1 MQVQILE
8 EMKENEAVSKR
19 KMLCHCN
26 KRLIVCLFLTV
37 IKLVILIISGC
48 KFGIEEAFYR
58 PDGVNFRSKN
68 LLSLQ
73 LDERISNSSVYQ
85 TRKYNFMVF
94 TDIHYGAGAGYNVP
108 EQQILNWIDSFD
120 VGSSTQAAQ
129 KPVFCIV
136 LGDITETG
144 NADDYTAFNRFQNAI
159 EAKGIPVYC
168 VVGNH
173 DILNSGWSSWKNN
186 CNPGTSFYCFSTH
199 TVSWYFTDNGD
210 GTYGSKQ
217 FSALETAFK
226 NDNRRK
232 LVFSHIPL
240 YGGIPGKP
248 ELIMCSYLSD
258 TKERAKIINLFA
270 KNNVKCIFN
279 GHWHEQGYHDFG
291 KFKEYVQTTLK
302 DGKWYLVS
310 VDETTENDADPITS
324 VTTINLTDLQN

>member
-1 MQVQILE
+1 MQIQVL
-8 EMKENEAVSKR
+8 KETEKNEVVSKR
-19 KMLCHCN
+19 KIIGLRKNH
-26 KRLIVCLFLTV
+26 RAVCLLLT
-37 IKLVILIISGC
+37 IITLIIFIIVGC
-48 KFGIEEAFYR
+48 QFGVEEAFYR
-58 PDGVNFRSKN
+58 PDGVNERSKN

-85 TRKYNFMVF
+85 TKKYNFMIL
-94 TDIHYGAGAGYNVP
+94 TDIHYGSGSGYNVP
-108 EQQILNWIDSFD
+108 EQPVLSWIDSF
-120 VGSSTQAAQ
+120 VGGTPAQAAQ

-136 LGDITETG
+136 LGDVTETG
-144 NADDYTAFNRFQNAI
+144 NADDYSALNRFQDEI
-159 EAKGIPVYC
+159 EDKGIPVYC

-173 DILNSGWSSWKNN
+173 DILNSGWASWKAN
-186 CNPGTSFYCFSTH
+186 CNPGTSFYSFSTH
-199 TVSWYFTDNGD
+199 TVSWYFTDNGN

-240 YGGIPGKP
+240 YGGISGKP

-258 TKERAKIINLFA
+258 TKERAKIIDLFA

-302 DGKWYLVS
+302 DGKCYLVS
-310 VDETTENDADPITS
+310 VDETTGNDADPITS
-324 VTTINLTDLQN
+324 VTAINLTD